1 MALIGIATQPL
12 VYWSIQDM
20 NGLMVSPVEV
30 DTVAAEA
37 SLLLYLL
44 ALWKDAIV
52 MNTTEGTRWDVWMG
66 IKIIK
71 LQLLKNVIVQ

>member
-1 MALIGIATQPL
+1 
-12 VYWSIQDM
+12 M

-52 MNTTEGTRWDVWMG
+52 MNTTEGTR
-66 IKIIK
+66 
-71 LQLLKNVIVQ
+71 

>member
-52 MNTTEGTRWDVWMG
+52 MNTTEGTR
-66 IKIIK
+66 
-71 LQLLKNVIVQ
+71 

>member
-20 NGLMVSPVEV
+20 NGLTVSPVEV